1 MHSNLW
7 MMLKQLKLKRNI
19 RKLTWPEVWQ
29 VIKSTFTEFFQE
41 DSFFHGAA
49 LAYYAIFALVP
60 MIYLSLISFGKF
72 VGQANMLKIID
83 KILREEVGLE
93 DSSGIMSF
101 LEDVNFEKGNF
112 ALNVI
117 GVVALL
123 LSSSALLASL
133 RTSINEFF
141 DIRFTFD
148 NRKRQIF
155 HSLGARLMSV
165 VMLPVFGLVIVVTYF
180 GETVILSLSSQLFGE
195 LNAFEGFILEALKH
209 ALAIFTNVL
218 LFTIIFKY
226 LHDGK
231 VEWKLAI
238 SGAMVTAVLLYI
250 GQLLI
255 HFYLSNYFF
264 GSSIGLPGT
273 ILIMLA
279 WMYYSSQIIFLGAKF
294 TKVYA
299 TKVGKPIMFKSR
311 RVQSRRA
318 AVEHKKTARRP

>member
-1 MHSNLW
+1 
-7 MMLKQLKLKRNI
+7 MMSKKLQLTKGI

-29 VIKSTFTEFFQE
+29 VTKSTFIEFFQE
-41 DSFFHGAA
+41 NSFFHGAA
-49 LAYYAIFALVP
+49 LAYYAVFALVP

-112 ALNVI
+112 VLNVV
-117 GVVALL
+117 GVIALL

-141 DIRFTFD
+141 DIHFTFE
-148 NRKRQIF
+148 NRKRRIF
-155 HSLGARLMSV
+155 HNLGTRLMSV
-165 VMLPVFGLVIVVTYF
+165 LMLPVFGLVIVLTYF
-180 GETVILSLSSQLFGE
+180 GETVILSMSSDLFGE
-195 LNAFEGFILEALKH
+195 LSSVEGFILDALQH
-209 ALAIFTNVL
+209 GLAIFTNVL

-226 LHDGK
+226 LNDGR

-238 SGAMVTAVLLYI
+238 SGAMVTAMLLYV

-255 HFYLSNYFF
+255 KYYLKNYFF

-273 ILIMLA
+273 ILVMLA

-299 TKVGKPIMFKSR
+299 TKVGRPIIFQSR
-311 RVQSRRA
+311 WMKIRRA
-318 AVEHKKTARRP
+318 AVANRMPKQ

>member
-1 MHSNLW
+1 
-7 MMLKQLKLKRNI
+7 MLKRLRLKKGI

-29 VIKSTFTEFFQE
+29 VIKSTFIEFFQE
-41 DSFFHGAA
+41 NSFFHGAA
-49 LAYYAIFALVP
+49 LAYYAVFALVP

-101 LEDVNFEKGNF
+101 LEEVDFEKGSF
-112 ALNVI
+112 VLNIV

-141 DIRFTFD
+141 DIHYVIED
-148 NRKRQIF
+148 RKRRIF
-155 HSLGARLMSV
+155 HNLGTRLMNV
-165 VMLPVFGLVIVVTYF
+165 VLLPVFGLVIVVTYF
-180 GETVILSLSSQLFGE
+180 GETIILSVSSQLFGE
-195 LNAFEGFILEALKH
+195 LNAVEGFILDILKH
-209 ALAIFTNVL
+209 GLAIFTNVL
-218 LFTIIFKY
+218 LFAIIFKY

-231 VEWKLAI
+231 VEWKLAF

-255 HFYLSNYFF
+255 HFYLKNYFF

-299 TKVGKPIMFKSR
+299 VKVGKPIVFQSR
-311 RVQSRRA
+311 RFQAKRA
-318 AVEHKKTARRP
+318 AVEAGKTVKR

>member
-1 MHSNLW
+1 MSKKL
-7 MMLKQLKLKRNI
+7 QLSKGI

-29 VIKSTFTEFFQE
+29 VTKSTFIEFFQE
-41 DSFFHGAA
+41 NSFFHGAA
-49 LAYYAIFALVP
+49 LAYYAVFALVP

-101 LEDVNFEKGNF
+101 LEDVNFEKGSF
-112 ALNVI
+112 VLNVV
-117 GVVALL
+117 GVIALL

-141 DIRFTFD
+141 DIHFTFE
-148 NRKRQIF
+148 NRKHRIY
-155 HSLGARLMSV
+155 HNLGTRLMSV
-165 VMLPVFGLVIVVTYF
+165 LMLPVFGLVIVVTYF
-180 GETVILSLSSQLFGE
+180 GETVILSMSSDLFGE
-195 LNAFEGFILEALKH
+195 LNTFEGFVLDTLQH
-209 ALAIFTNVL
+209 GLAILTNVL

-226 LHDGK
+226 LNDGR

-238 SGAMVTAVLLYI
+238 SGALVTAILLYM

-255 HFYLSNYFF
+255 KYYLKNYFF

-273 ILIMLA
+273 ILVMLA

-299 TKVGKPIMFKSR
+299 TKVGRPIIF
-311 RVQSRRA
+311 QSRRFQAKRA
-318 AVEHKKTARRP
+318 AVTRKRSVKH

>member
-1 MHSNLW
+1 
-7 MMLKQLKLKRNI
+7 MLKKLKLQKGI

-29 VIKSTFTEFFQE
+29 VIKLTFIEFFQE
-41 DSFFHGAA
+41 NSFFHGAA
-49 LAYYAIFALVP
+49 LAYYAVFALVP

-101 LEDVNFEKGNF
+101 LQDVNFEKGSF
-112 ALNVI
+112 MLNVV
-117 GVVALL
+117 GVIALL

-141 DIRFTFD
+141 DIHFTFE
-148 NRKRQIF
+148 NRKRAIF
-155 HSLGARLMSV
+155 HNLGTRLMSV
-165 VMLPVFGLVIVVTYF
+165 LMLPVFGLVIVVTYF
-180 GETVILSLSSQLFGE
+180 GETVILSMSSDLFGE
-195 LNAFEGFILEALKH
+195 LNAVEGFVLETLQH
-209 ALAIFTNVL
+209 VLAIFTNVV

-226 LHDGK
+226 LNDGK

-238 SGAMVTAVLLYI
+238 SGALVTAILLYG

-255 HFYLSNYFF
+255 HYYLSNYFF

-273 ILIMLA
+273 ILVLLA

-299 TKVGKPIMFKSR
+299 TKVGRPIVFQTR
-311 RVQSRRA
+311 RMRVRRA
-318 AVEHKKTARRP
+318 VVESNKLTRTQTK

>member
-1 MHSNLW
+1 
-7 MMLKQLKLKRNI
+7 MLKKLRSKGRI
-19 RKLTWPEVWQ
+19 RKLTWLEVWE
-29 VIKSTFTEFFQE
+29 VTKSTFIEFFQE
-41 DSFFHGAA
+41 NSFFHGAA
-49 LAYYAIFALVP
+49 LAYYAIFAVVP

-72 VGQANMLKIID
+72 VGQTNMLKIID

-101 LEDVNFEKGNF
+101 LEEVDFEKGSF
-112 ALNVI
+112 VLNVV
-117 GVVALL
+117 GVIALL

-141 DIRFTFD
+141 DVHFTFD

-155 HSLGARLMSV
+155 HHLGARLMNIV
-165 VMLPVFGLVIVVTYF
+165 LLPVFGLVIVVTYF
-180 GETVILSLSSQLFGE
+180 GETIILSLSSQLFGD
-195 LNAFEGFILEALKH
+195 LNAVEGFILEILKH
-209 ALAIFTNVL
+209 AIAIFTNVL
-218 LFTIIFKY
+218 LFAIIFKY

-238 SGAMVTAVLLYI
+238 SGAMVTAILLYL

-264 GSSIGLPGT
+264 GSSVGIPGT

-299 TKVGKPIMFKSR
+299 DKVGKTIVFQTR
-311 RVQSRRA
+311 RFQAKRA
-318 AVEHKKTARRP
+318 AVEKGRTSGKS